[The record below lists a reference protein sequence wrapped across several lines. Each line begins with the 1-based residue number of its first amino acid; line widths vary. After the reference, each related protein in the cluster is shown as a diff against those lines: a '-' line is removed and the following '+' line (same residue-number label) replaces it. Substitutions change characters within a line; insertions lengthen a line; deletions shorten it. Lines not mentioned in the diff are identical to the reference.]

1 LRTHPVT
8 HERIADVDGRVQQL
22 PYHLVADSLDFQ
34 LMRARLTARQKLPQE
49 AVAYF
54 DAALGEKKFGNSIAH
69 RYGLVLALL
78 RTNQPQRAE
87 QEFTI
92 LHKQAPLN
100 ATIETLAGQI
110 KQLDNQDKDIVA
122 FYHAALKNF
131 PQHHALIYD
140 YAEVLLQDQRYTD
153 ALKLLDEQVN
163 RDGNDPKL
171 YELQARAYAALG
183 RPQEEHH
190 MLAYN
195 YILHGDLRGTID
207 QLELAKRA
215 GNDYYQLSTI
225 ETELK
230 QYREIAAAYSKK
242 K

>member
-1 LRTHPVT
+1 M
-8 HERIADVDGRVQQL
+8 I
-22 PYHLVADSLDFQ
+22 
-34 LMRARLTARQKLPQE
+34 PQE
-49 AVAYF
+49 AVTYF
-54 DAALGEKKFGNSIAH
+54 DAALGEKKYGNPIAH
-69 RYGLVLALL
+69 RYGLILALL
-78 RTNQPQRAE
+78 RNNQPKRAE
-87 QEFTI
+87 QEFAV

-100 ATIETLAGQI
+100 ATIETLGGQI
-110 KQLDNQDKDIVA
+110 KQLDKQDKDVLA
-122 FYHAALKNF
+122 FYRTALKNF

-140 YAEVLLQDQRYTD
+140 YAEVLLQDRRYTE

-171 YELQARAYAALG
+171 YELEARAYAALG

-195 YILHGDLRGTID
+195 YILHGDLRGTIE
-207 QLELAKRA
+207 QLELAKQS

-225 ETELK
+225 DTELK
-230 QYREIAAAYSKK
+230 QYREIAAAYNKK